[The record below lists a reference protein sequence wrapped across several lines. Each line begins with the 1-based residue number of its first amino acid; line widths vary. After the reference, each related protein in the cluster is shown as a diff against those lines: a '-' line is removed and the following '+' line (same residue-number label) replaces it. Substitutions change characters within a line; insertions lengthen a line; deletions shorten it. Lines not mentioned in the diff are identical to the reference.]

1 MYMFFGSE
9 AIFRS
14 VCRSRGLSTAV
25 NLSAVFT
32 FHRFCALLVTPS
44 PTLLKCFTA
53 NTFYRLPFMLFL
65 FLSVVST
72 SAGDG
77 RRKIITD
84 AMHFW
89 RK

>member
-1 MYMFFGSE
+1 MYLFFGSE

-14 VCRSRGLSTAV
+14 VCRSRGPSTAV

-53 NTFYRLPFMLFL
+53 NTFSRLPFMLFL